1 MSKPKK
7 IELAGG
13 LYAERTKDK
22 TYVVKQGDNVYL
34 SGYTRIG
41 TMPDGASF
49 FLVREDN
56 KIDLL
61 FRDGTWI
68 TGALD
73 VVIIQGNAKGP
84 WAAAV
89 ITDRGITL
97 TSPITDKTIHF
108 DYYPF
113 ISVYKDAVIF
123 VYDNITPGPYVRAF
137 SFCLELITEGTQEEV
152 ENYFADYD
160 I

>member
-1 MSKPKK
+1 MSKQKK
-7 IELAGG
+7 IELVGD
-13 LYAERTKDK
+13 LYAERTSDETYIIKRGGLYYLGEYRRIDK
-22 TYVVKQGDNVYL
+22 
-34 SGYTRIG
+34 
-41 TMPDGASF
+41 MPDDKSF
-49 FLVREDN
+49 FLVRTDN

-61 FRDGTWI
+61 FADGSWI
-68 TGALD
+68 TGAHD
-73 VVIIQGNAKGP
+73 VVVISSSPKSP
-84 WAAAV
+84 WALVV
-89 ITDRGITL
+89 ITSSGITL
-97 TSPITDKTIHF
+97 ASPLTDKTIHF

-113 ISVYKDAVIF
+113 VSVYKDAVIF